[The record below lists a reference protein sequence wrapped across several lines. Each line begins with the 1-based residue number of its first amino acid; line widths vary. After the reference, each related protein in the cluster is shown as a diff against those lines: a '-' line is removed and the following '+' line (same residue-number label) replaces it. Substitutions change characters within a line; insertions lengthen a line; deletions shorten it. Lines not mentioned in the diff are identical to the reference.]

1 MHLSPTQSVL
11 KSYLQSYFFLS
22 DHDIEAFIQ
31 LSAEIKNLNK
41 GDFYIREGEI
51 SNDAAFLVS
60 GILRSF
66 YTSDGGDD
74 FTYCITF
81 PGNFTT
87 AYSSFITGLPTE
99 ENIQAITPVEIIV
112 FEKNKIIQLASGNP
126 KWTQF
131 LKIFAEQQYVEL
143 EKRIFQLHKYNAAQR
158 YESLLKNQPEYLQQI
173 PLQYLASYLGV
184 TQRHLSRIR
193 KEISF

>member
-1 MHLSPTQSVL
+1 MHLSPAQIALTNYL
-11 KSYLQSYFFLS
+11 KSFSLLS

-31 LSAEIKNLNK
+31 LSTEVKILSK
-41 GDFYIREGEI
+41 GDFYSREGDT
-51 SNDAAFLVS
+51 SNNAAFVVS

-66 YTSDGGDD
+66 YTSDDGND

-81 PGNFTT
+81 PNNFTT

-99 ENIQAITPVEIIV
+99 ENIQAITPVEIFV
-112 FEKNKIIQLASGNP
+112 FEKNKIEQLASGNP
-126 KWTQF
+126 KWAQF
-131 LKIFAEQQYVEL
+131 LKTFAEQQYIEL

-158 YESLLKNQPEYLQQI
+158 YQTLLKNHPEYLQQI

-193 KEISF
+193 KEFSF

>member
-1 MHLSPTQSVL
+1 MHLSPAQSAL
-11 KSYLQSYFFLS
+11 KSHLESYLLLS
-22 DHDIEAFIQ
+22 DHDIEQFIQ
-31 LSAEIKNLNK
+31 LSTEIKNLDK
-41 GDFYIREGEI
+41 GDFYSREGEVC
-51 SNDAAFLVS
+51 NNAAFVVS
-60 GILRSF
+60 GIFRSF
-66 YTSDGGDD
+66 YTSDKGDD

-99 ENIQAITPVEIIV
+99 ENIQAITPVKMIV
-112 FEKNKIIQLASGNP
+112 FEKNKIIQLASGNLN
-126 KWTQF
+126 WTQF

-143 EKRIFQLHKYNAAQR
+143 EKRLFQMHRYNAAQR
-158 YESLLKNQPEYLQQI
+158 YASLLKNQPEYLQQI